1 MKFKNYIHYLLN
13 EKIQK
18 SEVVFVLASLVVT
31 AALFMMPTGFEKALV
46 DDAHPAKAV
55 VLEVDNSGLHT
66 IGIVHTG
73 EQTLDI
79 KIVSGEFSGMEFNT
93 VNHLIGKMDLDK
105 IYKPGETVYSVIQV
119 DNGQPSGVMV
129 IDRYRINYQWVL
141 FTMFMLLLIFYAG
154 WVGVKALVSFA
165 FSAVFIWK
173 VLLPG
178 YLNNLPPV
186 MLSLFVV
193 TVMTGV
199 IIFLVA
205 GFNRKGVTA
214 FLGAFS
220 GVLLTCVLSIIFGAL
235 FKIPGEI
242 KPFAET
248 LLYTGFLDLR
258 LSDIFLSGIF
268 IASSGAIMDITT
280 DIAASQDEVVRKH
293 PGISRLD
300 LIISGFRV
308 GRTVIG
314 TMTTT
319 LLLAY
324 SGGYST
330 MLMMFIAQGV
340 PYTNILNIQYV
351 SAEILNV
358 LVGSFGLVAVAPLTA
373 IIGGVI
379 YTTAPH
385 SPDSDKKLTEIL

>member
-1 MKFKNYIHYLLN
+1 MKFKNYIHYLLS
-13 EKIQK
+13 EKIQR
-18 SEVVFVLASLVVT
+18 SEIIFVLICVAAT
-31 AALFMMPTGFEKALV
+31 AALFFFSTGFEKALIKS
-46 DDAHPAKAV
+46 ASPAKAYI
-55 VLEVDNSGLHT
+55 LDVDNSRIHT
-66 IGIVHTG
+66 IGIIHTG
-73 EQTLDI
+73 EQIL
-79 KIVSGEFSGMEFNT
+79 KIRIADGEFEGMELDAI
-93 VNHLIGKMDLDK
+93 NHLIGNMELDK
-105 IYKPGETVYSVIQV
+105 IYISGETVYSVIQV
-119 DNGQPSGVMV
+119 DNGKPSGVEV
-129 IDRYRINYQWVL
+129 IDRYRINYLWVL
-141 FTMFMLLLIFYAG
+141 TAMFTLFLVFYAG
-154 WVGVKALVSFA
+154 WVGIKAILSFA

-178 YLNNLPPV
+178 YLNNIPPV
-186 MLSLFVV
+186 TLSLFVV

-205 GFNRKGVTA
+205 GFTRKGVTA

-220 GVLLTCVLSIIFGAL
+220 GVLLTCILSVIFGAL
-235 FKIPGEI
+235 FRIPGEI

-248 LLYTGFLDLR
+248 LLYIGFLDLR

-280 DIAASQDEVVRKH
+280 DIAASQDEVVHKH
-293 PGISRLD
+293 PDISRID

-373 IIGGVI
+373 IIGGFI
-379 YTTAPH
+379 YTMNDDNAV
-385 SPDSDKKLTEIL
+385 L